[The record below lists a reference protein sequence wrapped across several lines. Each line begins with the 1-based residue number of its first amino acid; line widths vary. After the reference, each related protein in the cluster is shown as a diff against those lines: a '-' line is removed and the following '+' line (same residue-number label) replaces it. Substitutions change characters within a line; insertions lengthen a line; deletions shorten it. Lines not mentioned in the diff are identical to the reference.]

1 MAFDEWDEPVESTAE
16 FITPQKLANHLLI
29 VFPIGYVDHIQTR
42 FTRPDKPSDAIAV
55 DVIDLDAV
63 GDDGAPGKLYRNNN
77 WMQAKLIQSLRPKIG
92 GRMLAHMRQGMSSN
106 GMNPP
111 WILVSATG
119 DPDAVKRGDAWVSNH
134 PEYRP
139 TEFVIREQRAQPA
152 AQGRNTGGQ
161 GMYNPHEDRQGYND
175 GPSRP
180 QGQWDG
186 DPRTYQG
193 PPPEWSQEQPP
204 DPWANQ
210 APQGNVGVRPPT
222 PEELSVLERMRQ
234 QRANQQ
240 QAPQTERQQY
250 GY

>member
-1 MAFDEWDEPVESTAE
+1 MPGTIGREMAYDEWDEPVESTAE

-63 GDDGAPGKLYRNNN
+63 SDDGAPGKLYRNNN
-77 WMQAKLIQSLRPKIG
+77 WMQAKLIQALRPKIG
-92 GRMLAHMRQGMSSN
+92 RRMLAHMRQGMSSN

-119 DPDAVKRGDAWVSNH
+119 DPDAVKRADAWMANH

-139 TEFVIREQRAQPA
+139 TEFVIREQRAMPV
-152 AQGRNTGGQ
+152 AQGRATGGQ

-180 QGQWDG
+180 QQWDG

-193 PPPEWSQEQPP
+193 PPPEWSQEP
-204 DPWANQ
+204 
-210 APQGNVGVRPPT
+210 APQGTVGVRPPT

-234 QRANQQ
+234 QRANNQQ
-240 QAPQTERQQY
+240 QAPRTEREQY